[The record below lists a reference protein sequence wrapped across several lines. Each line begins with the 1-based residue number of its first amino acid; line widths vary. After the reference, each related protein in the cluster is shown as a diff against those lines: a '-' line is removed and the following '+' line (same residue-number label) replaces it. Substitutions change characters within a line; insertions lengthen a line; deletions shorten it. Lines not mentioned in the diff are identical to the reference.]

1 MTRQVAEATDR
12 QEALRQAN
20 QEAAACKHHL
30 QALEQAHAAQLH
42 IVDEQRNE
50 CLRVS
55 FKASGLLTLQSVT
68 DSKLQKACCEGNAGL
83 FIVITLAVT
92 AFHIRLTACHNE
104 HSILGKQAAAGL
116 PDHS

>member
-1 MTRQVAEATDR
+1 MAVSPMTRQVAEATDR

-42 IVDEQRNE
+42 IIDEQRNE

-55 FKASGLLTLQSVT
+55 FQ
-68 DSKLQKACCEGNAGL
+68 GL
-83 FIVITLAVT
+83 FGWSSDLAE
-92 AFHIRLTACHNE
+92 CH
-104 HSILGKQAAAGL
+104 
-116 PDHS
+116 